1 LNRTA
6 GDGTGQYSRAYRGYF
21 LALMVVVSAFAIID
35 RVALLTVGQ
44 AISRDLGLN
53 DFQFGLVS
61 GFAFAVVYTLA
72 GLPLARIAESG
83 NRVKL
88 IAIAVAV
95 WSLFSFLSGFAL
107 SFLQLLLCRVV
118 IGIGEAGVQPP
129 AIAIISDLY
138 PPNRRGTA
146 LAILSIGLPVGSLV
160 GAASAGYLADAYS
173 WRTVFLLLGVPGLL
187 LAVIAWVTL
196 RDPPRG
202 LSEGRSSAPIEPA
215 PPARAVFRHLAVRA
229 SFWHIVVGLALTY
242 FAAAGIGS
250 FIPQYFARVFGMSL
264 GQSGILFGL
273 VGASSSLAGNLSG
286 GVIVDWISR
295 RDRRWYAWLPAAGI
309 LIAAPL
315 YLAAFG
321 VLNPMI
327 ATAFLVIAGVFMF
340 LHYAPL
346 QAVLQ
351 NMVEPRMRATAAF
364 IFFFIVSMLGYGVG
378 PTLLGLISDAL
389 ARHAFAPGDYHSLCS
404 GAVPGTAIAK
414 DLLKACH
421 AASASGIRGAMT
433 IMSCLFFWAAL
444 HFWLAARTLR
454 HDLPPDANSLPRS
467 PANAKLNSLN

>member
-1 LNRTA
+1 LNRIA
-6 GDGTGQYSRAYRGYF
+6 GDGAGQYSRVYRGYF
-21 LALMVVVSAFAIID
+21 LTLMVVVSAFAIID

-88 IAIAVAV
+88 ISIAVAV
-95 WSLFSFLSGFAL
+95 WSVFSFLSGFAL
-107 SFLQLLLCRVV
+107 NFLQLLLCRVV

-146 LAILSIGLPVGSLV
+146 LAILSIGLPLGSLI

-173 WRTVFLLLGVPGLL
+173 WRTVFLLLGVPGLV
-187 LAVIAWVTL
+187 LAVIAWATL

-202 LSEGRSSAPIEPA
+202 LSEGMSSAALEPA
-215 PPARAVFRHLAVRA
+215 PPARAVFRHLAARA

-250 FIPQYFARVFGMSL
+250 FIPQYFARVFAMSL

-295 RDRRWYAWLPAAGI
+295 RDQRWYVWLPATGI

-315 YLAAFG
+315 YLGAFG

-327 ATAFLVIAGVFMF
+327 ATGLLVVAGVFMF
-340 LHYAPL
+340 LHYAPS

-389 ARHAFAPGDYHSLCS
+389 ARHAFSPGNYHSMCS
-404 GAVPGTAIAK
+404 GAAPIAGVAPE
-414 DLLKACH
+414 LVKACH
-421 AASASGIRGAMT
+421 SASASGIRGAMT

-454 HDLPPDANSLPRS
+454 HDLRLDSSTLPGALANG
-467 PANAKLNSLN
+467 KLNSLN